1 MANPAPHASESTG
14 LDSEEYILHVFP
26 FSLYS
31 IMARYTHALGC
42 AYSHEKPDEFLNI
55 NLKLVN
61 IHRNGNITEDYLLN
75 VNPKGQVRI

>member
-1 MANPAPHASESTG
+1 
-14 LDSEEYILHVFP
+14 
-26 FSLYS
+26 
-31 IMARYTHALGC
+31 MARYTHALGR
-42 AYSHEKPDEFLNI
+42 AYSQEKPDESLNI